1 MTGWSALWSQPWF
14 WSRPWG
20 FGLLA
25 MPVVLAL
32 LRLARAQQ
40 QRAQALAYADAPLLP
55 FATRQPGRRAAR
67 GAVVFDLVLW
77 TLLACAAAGPR
88 QPLPTTADGAPTGHR
103 MAVMVLLDTGA
114 QAAQASG
121 SISPLEQAR
130 LLLAGL
136 WPRLQGER
144 LGLMAYGSPPNSAR
158 ISLVQLLPPTHDAA
172 IFGHFA
178 RLARQSLFTTDQTT
192 TTLTGLFDLARRR
205 LAQQDVAGEA
215 AALLLVAGA
224 DVPITA
230 GSDPRALG
238 RQMRASR
245 LPVFVLA
252 LPGIDTAQTMALRT
266 LADSSGGVYA
276 AVSPGQTSAA
286 VWTDLYDRGIARIP
300 VAQTNLPQQIL
311 QWRELFELFLL
322 PALLLML
329 WRDGPLRARH
339 QRPSGNLL
347 LLMMLGMLA
356 TTVAPPAA
364 RAAMATPQQAWTAW
378 QAKDYVRAQALYA
391 ALPGWNARMGEGA
404 AAYRRGEFQRAAQAW
419 QRALLDADTAQQRF
433 AAFYNLGNASM
444 HLPGKTLE
452 AVQAYDAALRI
463 RPHDA
468 AALRNARLAQR
479 QYEIHHPPGYLV
491 GIAKRGPAV
500 AHGRFGQQ
508 SSDTPSQMRHKPP
521 PLAAAPL
528 HQAEVLAAQGKL
540 GTLAAPTSTVTAW
553 QPPMLDW
560 ASADKRTQLL
570 RDATQTLWQARTDI
584 DSRAARDAAA
594 QEGRAQ

>member
-1 MTGWSALWSQPWF
+1 
-14 WSRPWG
+14 
-20 FGLLA
+20 

-178 RLARQSLFTTDQTT
+178 RLARQSLLTTDQATT
-192 TTLTGLFDLARRR
+192 ALSGLFDLARRR

-238 RQMRASR
+238 RQMRAAR

-252 LPGIDTAQTMALRT
+252 LPGLDTAQAIALRT

-276 AVSPGQTSAA
+276 AVPPGQTSIA

-347 LLMMLGMLA
+347 LLMMFGMLA
-356 TTVAPPAA
+356 TAVVAPPAA
-364 RAAMATPQQAWTAW
+364 RAAMASPQQAWTAW
-378 QAKDYVRAQALYA
+378 QAKDYARAQAIYA

-404 AAYRRGEFQRAAQAW
+404 AAYRSGEFQRAAQAW

-444 HLPGKTLE
+444 HLPGTTLE

-463 RPHDA
+463 RPHDS

-479 QYEIHHPPGYLV
+479 QYETHHPPGYLV

-500 AHGRFGQQ
+500 AQGRFGRQ

-540 GTLAAPTSTVTAW
+540 GTLAAPTNIAKAW

-570 RDATQTLWQARTDI
+570 RDATQALWQARADI

>member
-1 MTGWSALWSQPWF
+1 
-14 WSRPWG
+14 
-20 FGLLA
+20 

-32 LRLARAQQ
+32 LRLARARQ
-40 QRAQALAYADAPLLP
+40 QRAQALLYADAALLP

-67 GAVVFDLVLW
+67 NTVVFDLVLW

-88 QPLPTTADGAPTGHR
+88 QPLPTAASGAPTGHR

-114 QAAQASG
+114 QAAQASD

-144 LGLMAYGSPPNSAR
+144 LGLFAYGSQPNSAR

-178 RLARQSLFTTDQTT
+178 RLARQSLFATDETA

-224 DVPITA
+224 DVPIGA
-230 GSDPRALG
+230 VSDPRALG

-252 LPGIDTAQTMALRT
+252 LPGLDTAQTMALRT

-276 AVSPGQTSAA
+276 AVSRGQTSAA

-468 AALRNARLAQR
+468 ATLRNARLAQR

-521 PLAAAPL
+521 PPAAAPL

-540 GTLAAPTSTVTAW
+540 GTLAAPTSTMTAW

-560 ASADKRTQLL
+560 ASADKRTRLL
-570 RDATQTLWQARTDI
+570 RDATLALWQTRADI
-584 DSRAARDAAA
+584 DSRAARDAAQDGSA
-594 QEGRAQ
+594 Q